1 MTTGDYCMPTPSS
14 SIARKGNVMRLSS
27 TRPSRQSGSVLIL
40 VTLMLPTLLLP
51 LAGVAI
57 DASVCRLVQLRRQAA
72 VDGAVLGA
80 GRELGTPADPQTLA
94 GEFLAANF
102 RTDLSAGTWGAHNL
116 ASTITYTPGITKK
129 IDISATA
136 Q

>member
-27 TRPSRQSGSVLIL
+27 KRRSRQSGSVLVL

-51 LAGVAI
+51 LAGLAI
-57 DASVCRLVQLRRQAA
+57 DASICRLAQLRLQAA

-80 GRELGTPADPQTLA
+80 GRELGTPADPATLA
-94 GEFLAANF
+94 REFGCQLPH
-102 RTDLSAGTWGAHNL
+102 RPVGRHL
-116 ASTITYTPGITKK
+116 
-129 IDISATA
+129 
-136 Q
+136 